1 MTLGGRTL
9 TQYTTCS
16 CGMGG
21 EKKGILVLKQ
31 SRALLDFARGTAYDA
46 NDWYGLQMFHPAG
59 FNITHS
65 CDKVSISYFPR
76 GHMMHGLQGNFD
88 SIE

>member
-1 MTLGGRTL
+1 
-9 TQYTTCS
+9 
-16 CGMGG
+16 MGG
-21 EKKGILVLKQ
+21 EKKGILVPKQ

-65 CDKVSISYFPR
+65 CDKILSKGSHDAQSSTR
-76 GHMMHGLQGNFD
+76 
-88 SIE
+88 